1 MVAINISFQFF
12 ARIEKIILSTYIP
25 KIISNFIIDIFNDS
39 KIKPVNGIIIN
50 NKQTHKYEHLLNK
63 FKFFHFLINFSI
75 KISY

>member
-12 ARIEKIILSTYIP
+12 VRIEKIMLNTYIP
-25 KIISNFIIDIFNDS
+25 QIISYFIIDIFKDS

-50 NKQTHKYEHLLNK
+50 NKQTDKYEHLLNK

-75 KISY
+75 EVSC

>member
-39 KIKPVNGIIIN
+39 KIKPVNGIVEIIYVFL
-50 NKQTHKYEHLLNK
+50 TIFLYLLK
-63 FKFFHFLINFSI
+63 CPQSLIL
-75 KISY
+75 